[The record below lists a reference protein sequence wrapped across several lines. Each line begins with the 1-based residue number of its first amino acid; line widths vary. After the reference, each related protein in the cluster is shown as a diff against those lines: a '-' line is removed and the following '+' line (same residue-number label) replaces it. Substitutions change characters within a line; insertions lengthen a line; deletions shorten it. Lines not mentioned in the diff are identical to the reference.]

1 MWRSSVEQLRGAGH
15 EVRVLTTDH
24 REERPDPAVD
34 EGPDVYR
41 ELRWY
46 WSEHEFPRL
55 SLRERLALERHN
67 LSAFDRHRAEFA
79 PDAVAWWAMGGMSMS
94 LLERGRRAG
103 VPAVGV
109 VIDEWLSYGPL
120 VDGWQRACSR
130 PALARVAEALTGV
143 PTRLDLEGAAEWMFV
158 SAYLRER
165 AVAAGLALGR
175 RGRGP
180 RGDRR
185 GEVPAGA
192 ESESGRGRCSAWA
205 GSIRARAPR
214 SRSRRSPDCPAA
226 RCVSWAAATKRT
238 ATTSARSPATPGSA
252 SGCASSAWGATRSPA
267 PTPPRTRCSSAPSG
281 RSRSGSCR
289 SRRWPS
295 ARPSSRPG
303 PAARPS
309 TCATRRTASW
319 SRPGSLEP
327 VAAAVEAARRRP
339 RASPPPARRRP
350 RDRGR
355 PRRAEIQRGDRR
367 RDRAG
372 RAMSGPQVT
381 IAVVSWNTRELL
393 ERCLESMRADAEAGR
408 AEVVGGRQRL
418 QRRLGGPRPRA
429 LRLGRADRERA
440 QPRLRQRRERGRER
454 GPPRRGWRPRT
465 PTSSSYRG
473 RSRPCSPPGT
483 PTPRPA
489 PWLRP

>member
-1 MWRSSVEQLRGAGH
+1 MPRSPPILAARCACSRSGTCIRRTTRAAMSSMWRSSVEQLRGAGH

-24 REERPDPAVD
+24 REGLPDPAVE
-34 EGPDVYR
+34 EGPDVHR

-79 PDAVAWWAMGGMSMS
+79 PDAVVWWAMGGMSMS

-109 VIDEWLSYGPL
+109 VVDEWLSYGPL

-143 PTRLDLEGAAEWMFV
+143 PTRLDLEAAAEWVFV

-165 AVAAGLALGR
+165 ARRRRAGARR

-192 ESESGRGRCSAWA
+192 GAGVGGRAALPGPARSAQGHRDRDRGARRAARAARCAVVGGGDEA
-205 GSIRARAPR
+205 HRDHLRALADETGVGERVALRAPR
-214 SRSRRSPDCPAA
+214 
-226 RCVSWAAATKRT
+226 
-238 ATTSARSPATPGSA
+238 ARS
-252 SGCASSAWGATRSPA
+252 RSPA

-295 ARPSSRPG
+295 ARPVVATGTGGSAEYLRDARELPPG
-303 PAARPS
+303 PAREARAPS
-309 TCATRRTASW
+309 
-319 SRPGSLEP
+319 
-327 VAAAVEAARRRP
+327 
-339 RASPPPARRRP
+339 
-350 RDRGR
+350 
-355 PRRAEIQRGDRR
+355 PRR
-367 RDRAG
+367 
-372 RAMSGPQVT
+372 
-381 IAVVSWNTRELL
+381 
-393 ERCLESMRADAEAGR
+393 
-408 AEVVGGRQRL
+408 
-418 QRRLGGPRPRA
+418 
-429 LRLGRADRERA
+429 
-440 QPRLRQRRERGRER
+440 
-454 GPPRRGWRPRT
+454 
-465 PTSSSYRG
+465 
-473 RSRPCSPPGT
+473 
-483 PTPRPA
+483 
-489 PWLRP
+489 

>member
-34 EGPDVYR
+34 EGPDVHR

-79 PDAVAWWAMGGMSMS
+79 PDAIAWWAMGGMSMS

-143 PTRLDLEGAAEWMFV
+143 PTRLDLERRGGVDLRQRV
-158 SAYLRER
+158 SAR
-165 AVAAGLALGR
+165 ARGRRRAGAR
-175 RGRGP
+175 TRGRGP

-185 GEVPAGA
+185 GEVPGRRR
-192 ESESGRGRCSAWA
+192 SGSGRGRCSASGRLDPRKGTA
-205 GSIRARAPR
+205 TAIEALAALPGCTLRCRGRRRRSAPRPPPRAR
-214 SRSRRSPDCPAA
+214 RR
-226 RCVSWAAATKRT
+226 R
-238 ATTSARSPATPGSA
+238 PGSA
-252 SGCASSAWGATRSPA
+252 SGCASSACRATRSPA

-319 SRPGSLEP
+319 SRPAKPEP
-327 VAAAVEAARRRP
+327 VAAAVKRLAADPELRRRL
-339 RASPPPARRRP
+339 
-350 RDRGR
+350 
-355 PRRAEIQRGDRR
+355 
-367 RDRAG
+367 RAG
-372 RAMSGPQVT
+372 GLETAAAHDERRFNEA
-381 IAVVSWNTRELL
+381 IAAAI
-393 ERCLESMRADAEAGR
+393 ERVAR
-408 AEVVGGRQRL
+408 
-418 QRRLGGPRPRA
+418 
-429 LRLGRADRERA
+429 
-440 QPRLRQRRERGRER
+440 
-454 GPPRRGWRPRT
+454 
-465 PTSSSYRG
+465 
-473 RSRPCSPPGT
+473 
-483 PTPRPA
+483 
-489 PWLRP
+489 